1 MQEAQHIS
9 QRVKDKYDHD
19 LFCYERVLG
28 FLTFPAEIRKIQK
41 HKEQDKEDKQ
51 IFCKLRHNTR

>member
-1 MQEAQHIS
+1 MQKTQHIS
-9 QRVKDKYDHD
+9 QCVKEEYDYD
-19 LFCYERVLG
+19 LFGYKGIFC